1 MEEGTSMS
9 VRAKILICLGV
20 LLLVGVALVLGA
32 IRLANQQA
40 ESAAQVS
47 RVLTERVAPAR
58 ELVGLAKDIRYHVV
72 QVQQYLT
79 DASATHELTDDE
91 KDAAEHA
98 AAFDTDT
105 AQAAQVARAMGN
117 DTALGF
123 LEQVRKALLR
133 HRWSHGARLSGQRHR
148 SWQRGDERVRPPNGR
163 HIRPDYKIG

>member
-1 MEEGTSMS
+1 MS
-9 VRAKILICLGV
+9 VRAKILISLGV

-105 AQAAQVARAMGN
+105 AQATQVARAMGN

-123 LEQVRKALLR
+123 LEQLRKAFPDYYATGR
-133 HRWSHGARLSGQRHR
+133 RMARAYLDSGIEAGNAVMKEFDPQTDAI
-148 SWQRGDERVRPPNGR
+148 SD
-163 HIRPDYKIG
+163 PDYKIG